1 MASSAEEAIK
11 LAKQEYNDTMNPD
24 DAYRAEPVAPATQ
37 TPQTDQMTAPAADD
51 PRGNYVLR
59 RREGNEGTGPV
70 VYRFSAPNNMAAVE
84 AARRWTT
91 ARGMERGSVWLDH
104 ISGVPP
110 EVLNA
115 RPVQAARSSSIPEV
129 PIDVAQNFSPIET
142 EPQNFPAAQQ
152 TGGEFSGE
160 WKVVDGLNREVYRF
174 GGVGNSQSDANRVA
188 REWAQRTGFDGTL
201 EVYPVMR

>member
-1 MASSAEEAIK
+1 
-11 LAKQEYNDTMNPD
+11 
-24 DAYRAEPVAPATQ
+24 
-37 TPQTDQMTAPAADD
+37 MTAPAADD

-110 EVLNA
+110 EILNA
-115 RPVQAARSSSIPEV
+115 RPAQATRSNSIPEV
-129 PIDVAQNFSPIET
+129 PLDVAQNFSPVQT
-142 EPQNFPAAQQ
+142 EPQNFPAA
-152 TGGEFSGE
+152 GNEFSGE

-188 REWAQRTGFDGTL
+188 REWARRTGFDGNL